1 MANKKKVEIIE
12 KNETHDISDKVK
24 TLILLIGWIGTAIA
38 LVIVLL
44 VKKVP
49 KLDNG
54 SEVVASID
62 GYELTANDLYDNL
75 RDASGY
81 YVLTDL
87 IDNFIAKKE
96 ITDTTKAYE
105 YADSYIESFKIQYEK
120 AGNDFDAYIKSTG
133 KKLEDIRESI
143 AMTYLVDMA
152 ARNYIKSE
160 ITDKEIN
167 AYYKDNIYEELTVR
181 HILIKTN
188 VSKDAT
194 NEEKS
199 KAKAEALKK
208 SNEILAKYKNGEK
221 FEDLAK
227 TYSED
232 TGTKDDGG
240 LYANFNKTNT
250 DAAFFKAAYALKDG
264 EVTSSPVLSE
274 YGYHII
280 LKVGNN
286 EKPKLENVK
295 EEILKGILDN
305 KIKKDSTLIDKSW
318 VKLREK
324 YNLQIFDTKL
334 NETYKVMAENTKNKK
349 ATNN

>member
-62 GYELTANDLYDNL
+62 GYKLTANDLYDNL

-188 VSKDAT
+188 V
-194 NEEKS
+194 
-199 KAKAEALKK
+199 
-208 SNEILAKYKNGEK
+208 
-221 FEDLAK
+221 
-227 TYSED
+227 
-232 TGTKDDGG
+232 
-240 LYANFNKTNT
+240 
-250 DAAFFKAAYALKDG
+250 
-264 EVTSSPVLSE
+264 
-274 YGYHII
+274 
-280 LKVGNN
+280 
-286 EKPKLENVK
+286 
-295 EEILKGILDN
+295 
-305 KIKKDSTLIDKSW
+305 
-318 VKLREK
+318 
-324 YNLQIFDTKL
+324 
-334 NETYKVMAENTKNKK
+334 
-349 ATNN
+349 

>member
-1 MANKKKVEIIE
+1 MHYIIFF
-12 KNETHDISDKVK
+12 IF
-24 TLILLIGWIGTAIA
+24 
-38 LVIVLL
+38 
-44 VKKVP
+44 
-49 KLDNG
+49 
-54 SEVVASID
+54 
-62 GYELTANDLYDNL
+62 
-75 RDASGY
+75 
-81 YVLTDL
+81 
-87 IDNFIAKKE
+87 DNFIAKKE

-208 SNEILAKYKNGEK
+208 ANEILAKYKNGEK

>member
-1 MANKKKVEIIE
+1 MRLHFIWIIEKHAFLKKIIE

-62 GYELTANDLYDNL
+62 GYKLTANDLYDNL

-194 NEEKS
+194 NENS
-199 KAKAEALKK
+199 
-208 SNEILAKYKNGEK
+208 
-221 FEDLAK
+221 
-227 TYSED
+227 
-232 TGTKDDGG
+232 
-240 LYANFNKTNT
+240 
-250 DAAFFKAAYALKDG
+250 
-264 EVTSSPVLSE
+264 
-274 YGYHII
+274 
-280 LKVGNN
+280 
-286 EKPKLENVK
+286 
-295 EEILKGILDN
+295 
-305 KIKKDSTLIDKSW
+305 
-318 VKLREK
+318 
-324 YNLQIFDTKL
+324 
-334 NETYKVMAENTKNKK
+334 TKNIY
-349 ATNN
+349 NII